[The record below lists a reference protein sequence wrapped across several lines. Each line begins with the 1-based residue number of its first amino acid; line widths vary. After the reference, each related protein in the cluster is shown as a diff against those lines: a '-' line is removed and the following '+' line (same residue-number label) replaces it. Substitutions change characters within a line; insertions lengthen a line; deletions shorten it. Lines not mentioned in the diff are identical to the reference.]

1 MGFTILAPRVI
12 IHTDLDY
19 FYAQCEENINPSIHG
34 KPVVV
39 CVYSGR
45 TPDSGVVST
54 SNYQARKYGVKAGI
68 PITRAKK
75 LLESTDAVLLPIN
88 RTLYESVS
96 NRIMDFLKSQADIFE
111 KVGIDEA
118 YLDVSATCSGKVEN
132 ATFIATNIKQLMFR
146 QEHMTCSIGIGPNK
160 LVAKI
165 ASAHVKPDGLTVVE
179 PEHVQNFL
187 RDQPISVIPGV
198 GAKVEE
204 KLSQIKVRTINELVN
219 LDPILL
225 QEKFGKSLGSYLFQA
240 ARGKDDEEVRD
251 RELPTQFSRIGTLK
265 ENTRNFQL
273 ISPLL
278 TDLANSVCE
287 KLRENNMTCKSVSI
301 VAILD
306 NLSIHTRS
314 TTLESATD
322 ASQSIIESS
331 AQLMAQYLDS
341 TPDAT
346 IRRIGVRVSGLSKES
361 DSQTNIESYL

>member
-1 MGFTILAPRVI
+1 MAPRVI
-12 IHTDLDY
+12 IHTDLDC
-19 FYAQCEENINPSIHG
+19 FYAQCEENINPGIRG

-75 LLESTDAVLLPIN
+75 LLESTDAVFLPIN

-118 YLDVSATCSGKVEN
+118 YLDVSATSSGKVEN
-132 ATFIATNIKQLMFR
+132 AKFIATIIKQLIFR

-198 GAKVEE
+198 GTKVEE

-251 RELPTQFSRIGTLK
+251 REVPTQFSRIGTLK

-322 ASQSIIESS
+322 TSQSIIESS

-361 DSQTNIESYL
+361 DSQTKIESYL

>member
-1 MGFTILAPRVI
+1 VGFVILAPRVI
-12 IHTDLDY
+12 IHTDLDC
-19 FYAQCEENINPSIHG
+19 FYAQCEENINPGIRG

-75 LLESTDAVLLPIN
+75 LLESTDAVFLPIN

-118 YLDVSATCSGKVEN
+118 YLDVSATSSGKVEN
-132 ATFIATNIKQLMFR
+132 AKFIATIIKQLIFR

-198 GAKVEE
+198 GTKVEE

-251 RELPTQFSRIGTLK
+251 REVPTQFSRIGTLK

-322 ASQSIIESS
+322 TSQSIIESS

-361 DSQTNIESYL
+361 DSQTKIESYL

>member
-1 MGFTILAPRVI
+1 MAPRVI

-19 FYAQCEENINPSIHG
+19 FYAQCEENNNPSIRG

-45 TPDSGVVST
+45 APDSGVVST

-75 LLESTDAVLLPIN
+75 LLESTDTAFLPMN

-96 NRIMDFLKSQADIFE
+96 NRIMNFLKSQADAFE

-118 YLDVSATCSGKVEN
+118 YLDVSATSSGKVDN
-132 ATFIATNIKQLMFR
+132 AKFVATSIKQLIFR
-146 QEHMTCSIGIGPNK
+146 QEQMTCSIGIGPNK

-179 PEHVQNFL
+179 PEQVQNFL
-187 RDQPISVIPGV
+187 RDQPINVIPGV
-198 GAKVEE
+198 GKKVEE
-204 KLSQIKVRTINELVN
+204 KLSQLKVRTINELVS

-240 ARGKDDEEVRD
+240 ARGKDEAAVRD
-251 RELPTQFSRIGTLK
+251 REVPTQFSRIGTLK
-265 ENTRNFQL
+265 ENTRDFQQ

-306 NLSIHTRS
+306 NLSIRTRS

-322 ASQSIIESS
+322 ASQSITELST
-331 AQLMAQYLDS
+331 QLMTQFLNS
-341 TPDAT
+341 TPNAI
-346 IRRIGVRVSGLSKES
+346 IRRIGVRVSSLSKES
-361 DSQTNIESYL
+361 DSQTNIESFLRS

>member
-1 MGFTILAPRVI
+1 MGFVILAPRVI
-12 IHTDLDY
+12 IHTDLDC
-19 FYAQCEENINPSIHG
+19 FYAQCEENINPGIRG

-75 LLESTDAVLLPIN
+75 LLESTDAVFLPIN

-118 YLDVSATCSGKVEN
+118 YLDVSATSSGKVEN
-132 ATFIATNIKQLMFR
+132 AKFIATIIKQLIFR

-198 GAKVEE
+198 GTKVEE

-251 RELPTQFSRIGTLK
+251 REVPTQFSRIGTLK

-322 ASQSIIESS
+322 TSQSIIESS

>member
-1 MGFTILAPRVI
+1 LAPRVI

-19 FYAQCEENINPSIHG
+19 FYAQCEENNNPSIRG

-45 TPDSGVVST
+45 APDSGVVST
-54 SNYQARKYGVKAGI
+54 SNYQARKYGIKAGI

-75 LLESTDAVLLPIN
+75 LLESTDTAFLPMN

-96 NRIMDFLKSQADIFE
+96 NRIMNFLKSQADAFE

-118 YLDVSATCSGKVEN
+118 YLDVSATSSGKVDN
-132 ATFIATNIKQLMFR
+132 AKFVATSIKQLIFR
-146 QEHMTCSIGIGPNK
+146 QEQMTCSIGIGPNK

-179 PEHVQNFL
+179 PEQVQNFL
-187 RDQPISVIPGV
+187 RDQPINVIPGV
-198 GAKVEE
+198 GKKVEE
-204 KLSQIKVRTINELVN
+204 KLSQLKVHTVNELVS

-225 QEKFGKSLGSYLFQA
+225 QEKFGKSL
-240 ARGKDDEEVRD
+240 RD
-251 RELPTQFSRIGTLK
+251 REVPTQFSRIGTLK
-265 ENTRNFQL
+265 ENTRDFQQ

-306 NLSIHTRS
+306 NLSIHTKS

-322 ASQSIIESS
+322 ASQSITELST
-331 AQLMAQYLDS
+331 QLMTQFLNS
-341 TPDAT
+341 TPNAI
-346 IRRIGVRVSGLSKES
+346 IRRIGVRASNLSKES
-361 DSQTNIESYL
+361 DSQTNIESFLRS

>member
-1 MGFTILAPRVI
+1 MGFVILAPRVI
-12 IHTDLDY
+12 IHTDLDC
-19 FYAQCEENINPSIHG
+19 FYAQCEENINPGIRG

-75 LLESTDAVLLPIN
+75 LLESTDAVFLPIN

-118 YLDVSATCSGKVEN
+118 YLDVSATSSGKVEN
-132 ATFIATNIKQLMFR
+132 AKFIATIIKQLIFR

-198 GAKVEE
+198 GTKVEE

-251 RELPTQFSRIGTLK
+251 REVPTQFSRIGTLK

-322 ASQSIIESS
+322 TSQSIIESS

-361 DSQTNIESYL
+361 DSQTKIESYL